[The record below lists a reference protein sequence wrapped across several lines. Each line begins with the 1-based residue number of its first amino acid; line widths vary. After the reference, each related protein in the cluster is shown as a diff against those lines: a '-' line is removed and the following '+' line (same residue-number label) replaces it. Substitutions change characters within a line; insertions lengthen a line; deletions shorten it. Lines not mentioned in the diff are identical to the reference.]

1 MQTDAIVIG
10 GGATGCGIA
19 WDLSLRGVRVT
30 LVDRGGLGAGTT
42 GRYHGL
48 LHSGGRYAVTDPET
62 ARECAR
68 ESATVKAMAAA
79 AVTDTAG
86 LFVLAPGDDPG
97 YVDAWVHACAAA
109 GVTVRD
115 IPREEALRREPG
127 LNPAIVQAFEVPNAV
142 CNSFTLCALLARGA
156 EAHGASILT
165 HHGVERLLLN
175 ENGIVGACLKDART
189 GAAVELRGR
198 VTIIAAG
205 PWTAQ
210 LARRAGVAMRLSLA
224 RGAMLAFAGR
234 HVRGVV
240 NRLQPPGDGDIVLP
254 RGSVSIA
261 GTTII
266 PTDDPDDA
274 QVTEEET
281 RRIREQVAMILPGLA
296 RLPLKHSWAGVRPLY
311 NGEVPGPD
319 GGDPHLWSRDFNVID
334 HQAENGIDGLITVVG
349 GKLTTFRLMAEHAS
363 DAACRLLGI
372 SSPCRTAVAPLN

>member
-1 MQTDAIVIG
+1 MQVDAIVIG

-19 WDLSLRGVRVT
+19 WDLSLRGVRVA

-48 LHSGGRYAVTDPET
+48 LHSGARYAVTDPET

-68 ESATVKAMAAA
+68 ESVTVKRMAAG

-97 YVDAWVHACAAA
+97 YVDSWTRACTAA
-109 GVTVRD
+109 GVSVRD
-115 IPREEALRREPG
+115 IPRADALAREPG
-127 LNPAIVQAFEVPNAV
+127 LNPQIVRAFEVPDAV
-142 CNSFTLCALLARGA
+142 CNAFTLCALLARGA

-165 HHGVERLLLN
+165 HHGVDRFIKA
-175 ENGIVGACLKDART
+175 GKGVIGVCLKDGRT
-189 GAAVELRGR
+189 GAALELRSR

-205 PWTAQ
+205 PWSAQ
-210 LARRAGVAMRLSLA
+210 VARLAGAVMSMSLA

-234 HVRGVV
+234 HVRHVV

-254 RGSVSIA
+254 RGGVSIA

-274 QVTEEET
+274 QVTDVET
-281 RRIREQVAMILPGLA
+281 RRIREQVSLLVPGLA
-296 RLPLKHSWAGVRPLY
+296 TLPIKHSWAGVRPLY
-311 NGEVPGPD
+311 DGEVKGPR
-319 GGDPHLWSRDFNVID
+319 GQDPHLWSRDFTIVD
-334 HQAENGIDGLITVVG
+334 HSVSGIDGLITVMG
-349 GKLTTFRLMAEHAS
+349 GKLTTFRLMAERAS
-363 DAACRLLGI
+363 DAACRGLGI
-372 SSPCRTAVAPLN
+372 AAPCRTEVTPLE